1 MAYKPKKGRVVVDSR
16 GLDLNKSYSSFWMD
30 NGRSNEKFGGWS
42 DNMRAGSDLV
52 KLIKLANY
60 RRAVTNFVKIT
71 TKQEIPVMW
80 AGDTSFTNGKAITL
94 STNIKEDNFDVTVGL
109 ALHESAHIVL
119 SDFSLVSA
127 VRGRKHPRTELF
139 LQNQQSCAFDRERIA
154 SLFNWIEDRRIDNF
168 IFTTSP
174 GYKAYYHKLYDHY
187 FNLPAIS
194 KGLKSASF
202 RNHDDMKCWELH
214 IFNMINPAF
223 NPKAMPGLAQVA
235 SAVDLRNI
243 GRLKS
248 SEEALEVALDI
259 AYIID
264 QVMSTPPDQQKPKP
278 QPKEDEGQPQD
289 PKPAPGAS
297 DKDKEEEATS
307 DKKQEESEP
316 TPSAS
321 DDEAADNKD
330 QQGDGEQSSDGAS
343 EEDSDGDGAIDWESD
358 DTDTVKTDSQE
369 NQQITQALAKQSSFL
384 NGDTDKQKADYKMK
398 EKLEKLQK
406 DAIEMQTIGNK
417 EVGTMSCLMYDITNP
432 AKLAEIVAVAI
443 AKDNHR
449 ATKPKSHEGYEVQKK
464 WSDIMTN
471 LEATIE
477 ASGIGDY
484 FSLGSYSDTNKA
496 SEYSEAIQQGLEM
509 GGLLGKK
516 LQLHNESRERV
527 DSRLRNGKIDNKR
540 LSHAGYGIE
549 AVFKQIHIDKHKKA
563 NLRISLDGSGSMSGS
578 KWAAATQMT
587 TAIAKAITYTQG
599 ISLQVDIRVTATAG
613 NRRSAEIPAC
623 LEVYNSRTNKLNH
636 LVDILKRFEPNSVTP
651 EGLCFEAMMKKGKLV
666 DGTSDVDSYFLNLSD
681 GEPCMG
687 KYAGQLAHKH
697 TKDQINKMR
706 TVHNIQIMS
715 FFITNS
721 NTTPYTKCDPNY
733 LTRNKL
739 TTAELY
745 KAFQDNIIQTNFK
758 NSYSGKAFRVMYGKD
773 AAVVDPN
780 SAIGIAK
787 ELNKKFMAA
796 KVLV

>member
-1 MAYKPKKGRVVVDSR
+1 MAYKPKKGRVVIDSR

-94 STNIKEDNFDVTVGL
+94 STDIKEDNFDVTVGL

-127 VRGRKHPRTELF
+127 VRSRKHPRTELF
-139 LQNQQSCAFDRERIA
+139 LQNQKSCRFNSERIA
-154 SLFNWIEDRRIDNF
+154 SLFNWVEDRRIDNF

-202 RNHDDMKCWELH
+202 RDHDDMKCWELH
-214 IFNMINPAF
+214 IYNMINPAF

-289 PKPAPGAS
+289 PKSAPSAS
-297 DKDKEEEATS
+297 DKDKEVKAS
-307 DKKQEESEP
+307 DDAKQEESKP

-321 DDEAADNKD
+321 DEEATDNAG
-330 QQGDGEQSSDGAS
+330 QQGDDEAT
-343 EEDSDGDGAIDWESD
+343 EEDSNGDSPIDWDSD
-358 DTDTVKTDSQE
+358 DTDTIKTDSQE
-369 NQQITQALAKQSSFL
+369 NQQISQALAKQSSFVS
-384 NGDTDKQKADYKMK
+384 GDTDKQRADHKMK
-398 EKLEKLQK
+398 DKLEKLQK

-417 EVGTMSCLMYDITNP
+417 EIGTMTCLMYDITNP
-432 AKLAEIVAVAI
+432 AKLAEIVAIAI
-443 AKDNHR
+443 AKEKHR
-449 ATKPKSHEGYEVQKK
+449 AIKPKSHESYDVQKK
-464 WSDIMTN
+464 WNDTMTN
-471 LEATIE
+471 LEATVE
-477 ASGIGDY
+477 ASGLGDY
-484 FSLGSYSDTNKA
+484 FSLGSYEDTDEASGYNK
-496 SEYSEAIQQGLEM
+496 AIQQGLEM

-578 KWAAATQMT
+578 KWAAAAQMT

-599 ISLQVDIRVTATAG
+599 ISLQVDIRVTASSG
-613 NRRSAEIPAC
+613 RRGTDIPAC
-623 LEVYNSRTNKLNH
+623 LEIYNSKTNKLNH
-636 LVDILKRFEPNSVTP
+636 LVDTIKRFAPNSITP

-681 GEPCMG
+681 GEPSMG
-687 KYAGQLAHKH
+687 KYQGQLAHKH

-715 FFITNS
+715 FFITS
-721 NTTPYTKCDPNY
+721 SETQPFAKCDPNY

-739 TTAELY
+739 TTPELY
-745 KAFQDNIIQTNFK
+745 KAFQDKVIQTNFT
-758 NSYSGKAFRVMYGKD
+758 NSYAGKAFRVMYGKD

-780 SAIGIAK
+780 SAMGIAK

-796 KVLV
+796 KVIV